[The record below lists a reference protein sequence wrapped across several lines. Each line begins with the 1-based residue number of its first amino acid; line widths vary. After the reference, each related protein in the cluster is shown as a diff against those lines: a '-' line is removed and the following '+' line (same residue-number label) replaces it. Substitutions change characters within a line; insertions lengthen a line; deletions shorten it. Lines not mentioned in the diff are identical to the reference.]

1 MEFGRHDYRG
11 DLIVTK
17 EAKLAVDELIARMKG
32 SPYEAERVNER
43 EDGGAVIVLGGRG
56 RGTRINV
63 SPDGKRE

>member
-1 MEFGRHDYRG
+1 MSDEQQQRRATDDPSEFRSD
-11 DLIVTK
+11 
-17 EAKLAVDELIARMKG
+17 
-32 SPYEAERVNER
+32 ERVNER